1 MDKDIKE
8 ILESLSQDEI
18 LACRARME
26 KRSHKSTAAANIVKA
41 IDNHISDKE

>member
-26 KRSHKSTAAANIVKA
+26 KRSATSTAAAYIVKA
-41 IDNHISDKE
+41 IDNHILDKE